1 MGIKIRIHQN
11 KYKTH
16 TRTHTHSFLMNTH
29 TNTFIHTAPVS
40 WPTDGKIQLCIC
52 FFALFYFARRLKAA
66 LFFSLSMISRLH
78 LYIFYR
84 FCFLL
89 STRKYTILK
98 PTLLPKRN
106 PHHPLF
112 FWHFCFPPFLLQTTF
127 IRRPF
132 GKLSKQKKILH

>member
-16 TRTHTHSFLMNTH
+16 TRTHTHLFLMNTH

-66 LFFSLSMISRLH
+66 LFFSLSLISRLH
-78 LYIFYR
+78 LYIFID
-84 FCFLL
+84 FV
-89 STRKYTILK
+89 
-98 PTLLPKRN
+98 
-106 PHHPLF
+106 F
-112 FWHFCFPPFLLQTTF
+112 FSQLVNTQYLNRPCFPSGTPTIHYSFDTF
-127 IRRPF
+127 VSPLSLC
-132 GKLSKQKKILH
+132 KLRSYDDPLAN